1 MRSFTSF
8 AKLKGTTQVK
18 AIRFGRAAAVLS
30 IAALALTAC
39 GSDNPTG
46 SQGGTGSAASA
57 GAGVSGTL
65 SGAGAS
71 SQDSAMQAWIAGFAE
86 QNSGASVQ
94 YSPDGS
100 GAGRDAFLAGGVQFA
115 GSDAYLDEEEWE
127 QAKEV
132 CGPEGA
138 MNIPAYV
145 SPIAIAF
152 NLEGVEEINM
162 DAETIAK
169 VFRGEITKW
178 NDEAIA
184 SQNEGVTLPDT
195 AITVVHRSD
204 ESGTTENFVEYLH
217 AAAPKVWTDEVSGD
231 WPAAIVAENAQG
243 TSGVVSTTTNT
254 DGAITYADASAVGG
268 LGTVKVKVGDEYVA
282 YSPEAAAKAVDAAS
296 PVEGRSDID
305 MSLNLERDTAESG
318 AYPVVL
324 VSYHIYCSSYKDQ
337 ATADL
342 VKAFGNYV
350 ISEEGQAA
358 AQESAG
364 SAPISDTLREEAK
377 AAIDSIKVAS

>member
-1 MRSFTSF
+1 
-8 AKLKGTTQVK
+8 
-18 AIRFGRAAAVLS
+18 
-30 IAALALTAC
+30 
-39 GSDNPTG
+39 
-46 SQGGTGSAASA
+46 
-57 GAGVSGTL
+57 
-65 SGAGAS
+65 
-71 SQDSAMQAWIAGFAE
+71 
-86 QNSGASVQ
+86 
-94 YSPDGS
+94 
-100 GAGRDAFLAGGVQFA
+100 
-115 GSDAYLDEEEWE
+115 
-127 QAKEV
+127 
-132 CGPEGA
+132 
-138 MNIPAYV
+138 
-145 SPIAIAF
+145 
-152 NLEGVEEINM
+152 
-162 DAETIAK
+162 
-169 VFRGEITKW
+169 
-178 NDEAIA
+178 
-184 SQNEGVTLPDT
+184 QNEGVTLPDT

-217 AAAPKVWTDEVSGD
+217 PAAPKVWTDEVPGD

-243 TSGVVSTTTNT
+243 TSGVASTTTNT

-305 MSLNLERDTAESG
+305 MALNLERDTAESG

-337 ATADL
+337 ATAGL

-358 AQESAG
+358 AQGSAG